1 MARIVQ
7 MLDGVAAAQFE
18 IDKPVFRIG
27 RAADNDVFIDDAAV
41 SSRHCEIESEP
52 EAPQGVVLYRLR
64 DLGST
69 NGTFVNG
76 ERVEACRLVHGDVI
90 RVGLKSFKFIDEQ
103 HLDQIKT
110 AKIKKSWIPGVF
122 YTQDKD

>member
-7 MLDGVAAAQFE
+7 LLDGVAAAQFE
-18 IDKPVFRIG
+18 IDKSVFRIG
-27 RAADNDVFIDDAAV
+27 RAADSDIYIEDAAV

-52 EAPQGVVLYRLR
+52 EAPQGPVRYHIR

-76 ERVEACRLVHGDVI
+76 DRVEARRLVHDDVI

-103 HLDQIKT
+103 HQAQIKT
-110 AKIKKSWIPGVF
+110 TRIKKSWIPGVF
-122 YTQDKD
+122 YTQKEE